1 MYFIKNTNYQNNKL
15 NNLVRLKNELLE
27 KNLLTTDKFFKNSIK
42 NKNVEIQGFIN
53 IDKWT
58 MHIIDLLKETSQIEW
73 IRPPV
78 YITRKVNVTRSKKM
92 IKLLQI
98 A

>member
-1 MYFIKNTNYQNNKL
+1 MPKEIIED
-15 NNLVRLKNELLE
+15 NEASIEE
-27 KNLLTTDKFFKNSIK
+27 KMKILQI
-42 NKNVEIQGFIN
+42 
-53 IDKWT
+53 
-58 MHIIDLLKETSQIEW
+58 LKETSQIEW